1 MNACP
6 IEIAFS
12 KLKTLLRKASEQS
25 VEAFWTRIGELLD
38 HFPQKECEN
47 YFRAAGYEPNLT
59 G

>member
-12 KLKTLLRKASEQS
+12 KLKTLLRASVQS
-25 VEAFWTRIGELLD
+25 VDAFWAPIGELLD

-47 YFRAAGYEPNLT
+47 YFRAAGYEPT
-59 G
+59 

>member
-1 MNACP
+1 MNVCP

-47 YFRAAGYEPNLT
+47 YFRAAGYEPT
-59 G
+59 